1 MLQCCLSH
9 RSIHY
14 MNIILVGAGQTGYAL
29 AQYLTRD
36 GHDVTVIDKNPDRI
50 SLVNTSLDA
59 ISICGS
65 VDIELLRLAGAERA
79 DLLIAVTS
87 SDESNI
93 LCCMVARKLGAAHT
107 IARVRQQD
115 RYGEVILLRDELGLS
130 MTINPDFAAA
140 AEISRVLRFPSATKV
155 EPFAKGQAELV
166 EFGLEAKNPLC
177 GTAIRELHTRFG
189 RGTLVCAVRRGDD
202 VHIPG
207 GDFVLQAG
215 DVVHVVGAPRQIH
228 TFFKSMDIL
237 KRSAKYVLIVGS
249 SHVGLYLARQLL
261 DMGIHVKLIESDREV
276 CDQIK
281 DEIPRAEIVC
291 CDGSRPEVL
300 EEEGMQAM
308 DAVVFLTG
316 SDEINLI
323 MASYAKIAG
332 VEKIVVKVDED
343 HFLSLAESFGLEEPV
358 RPKVITAQTVLQYV
372 RNMENAS
379 GASGVEML
387 RHFLDGRLE
396 VLEFRAG
403 VSSACVNIPLKTLS
417 IRQDV
422 LLGAIIRDGKCMIP
436 GGNDEIWAGDSVLA
450 ITTKKGMTSL
460 DDILRG

>member
-1 MLQCCLSH
+1 
-9 RSIHY
+9 

-177 GTAIRELHTRFG
+177 G
-189 RGTLVCAVRRGDD
+189 
-202 VHIPG
+202 
-207 GDFVLQAG
+207 
-215 DVVHVVGAPRQIH
+215 
-228 TFFKSMDIL
+228 
-237 KRSAKYVLIVGS
+237 SA
-249 SHVGLYLARQLL
+249 
-261 DMGIHVKLIESDREV
+261 
-276 CDQIK
+276 
-281 DEIPRAEIVC
+281 
-291 CDGSRPEVL
+291 
-300 EEEGMQAM
+300 
-308 DAVVFLTG
+308 
-316 SDEINLI
+316 
-323 MASYAKIAG
+323 
-332 VEKIVVKVDED
+332 
-343 HFLSLAESFGLEEPV
+343 
-358 RPKVITAQTVLQYV
+358 
-372 RNMENAS
+372 
-379 GASGVEML
+379 
-387 RHFLDGRLE
+387 
-396 VLEFRAG
+396 FR
-403 VSSACVNIPLKTLS
+403 
-417 IRQDV
+417 
-422 LLGAIIRDGKCMIP
+422 
-436 GGNDEIWAGDSVLA
+436 
-450 ITTKKGMTSL
+450 
-460 DDILRG
+460 